1 MPDSKITTLLKK
13 VGQVSQVKEFQE
25 SLKIAEENRISSSPL
40 TIHLKGV
47 IGSLISYLIGLHKA
61 QHNLVVICETE
72 EEVQF
77 IESDLSECGIRSYKS
92 FPAYNRRPYDKNGIS
107 DASVL
112 IQRTELLQQVIDNE
126 LSIIL
131 CSADALFDQV
141 QNPEAFKAGQ
151 LVLKKN
157 HEYDFQ
163 AIESHLLEHGYRKVR
178 FVDEPGEMAIRG
190 GIIDI
195 FPYSGEYP
203 IRVEFFGDEVE
214 SIRQFDA
221 DSQRSISFLDS
232 ISIVPDISHN
242 PDQEYQSFINYLSGH
257 YHFLLKDETLIR
269 SRLEKKYQEAEER
282 FNPKEHTQEPAKLY
296 YNGQFLKEEIQAKAL
311 SIGFIGF
318 CNLPQV
324 VKVLDFKAQAQ
335 PDFNG
340 VIQRLKEDIS
350 SLSARNIE
358 LSICC
363 DNQGQVERFEELL
376 GEASSTYHYQLLSQS
391 IHRGFVLEDAKL
403 AVYTDHQVFNRYH
416 RPKLRKRRFSGGIS
430 FKEIHDLNLGDYVVH
445 VDYGIGT
452 FAGFKKIEV
461 KGVVQEV
468 VVLEYQENS
477 TLYVN
482 LSSLHKL
489 QKYSA
494 KEGTAPRITKLGS
507 GEWAKKKAQTRAK
520 VKDIARDLID
530 LYAKRKMQK
539 AFAFSDDN
547 PWQVEMEARFEFE
560 ETIDQDQT
568 ISLVKSDMMSEQ
580 PMDRLVCGDVGFGK
594 TEVAIRAAFKAV
606 MDHKQVAVLVPTT
619 LLADQHFKTFERRM
633 NDFPVK
639 IESLSRFKSSKE
651 QKQIIEAAKNG
662 EVDILIGTHRILSK
676 DLTFK
681 DLGLIVIDEEQ
692 RFGVAAK
699 EKLKALKASVDVL
712 TLTATPIP
720 RTLQFSLMGARDLSI
735 ISTPPPNRQPVE
747 TEIHSFDEGLIK
759 DAIIQEISRGG
770 QVFFIHNR
778 VKNIDEM
785 AHMIRSLVPEI
796 RVRHA
801 HGQMKASELE
811 KIIHDFYN
819 HRFDVL
825 VSTNIVENGIDISNA
840 NTILINH
847 AENFGLA
854 ELHQLRGR
862 VGRSNRKAFCYLVTK
877 PIDQLTPEARKRLLA
892 LEEFSELGSGFNI
905 AMRDLD
911 IRGAGDI
918 LGGEQSGFIN
928 DIGFEL
934 YTKILDETVQELKE
948 TEFNHLFDTKTS
960 KPKTPETIIEMDD
973 SALLPHHYVMDNVE
987 RLNLYRKLANTTK
1000 PEDISDWI
1008 DEVKDRF
1015 GPLPEEAERLHQTRT
1030 LQWYASQLYFVK
1042 ITLRVG
1048 KMWCMCPKTTS
1059 ELGSF
1064 YYEESNFTDQL
1075 ARIKGVAPEQFR
1087 LIQKDDAIR
1096 FLFEEIS
1103 DLTAATQ
1110 LLKMIHESQN

>member
-1 MPDSKITTLLKK
+1 MPDSKVTTLREK

-25 SLKIAEENRISSSPL
+25 SQKIAEENRISSSPL

-47 IGSLISYLIGLHKA
+47 VGSLISYLIALHKA

-72 EEVQF
+72 EELQF

-163 AIESHLLEHGYRKVR
+163 TIESHLLEHGYRKVR

-318 CNLPQV
+318 CDLPQD

-560 ETIDQDQT
+560 ETIDQDQA

-785 AHMIRSLVPEI
+785 AHMIRSLVPKI

-801 HGQMKASELE
+801 HGQMKSSELE
-811 KIIHDFYN
+811 KIIRDFYN

-948 TEFNHLFDTKTS
+948 TEFNHLFDTKKS

-1000 PEDISDWI
+1000 PDDISDWI

-1048 KMWCMCPKTTS
+1048 KMWCMCPKTKS

-1075 ARIKGVAPEQFR
+1075 TRIKGVATEQFR

-1103 DLTAATQ
+1103 DLTAAIE
-1110 LLKMIHESQN
+1110 LLKMIHEA